1 MKKQLVQWAGMGVW
15 IVACLSACAPIK
27 TEVGNLNVIPQPQE
41 VRQDMQ
47 GNPFVVNS
55 QTCIVYPESNEK
67 MERTAAFLASY
78 IKEATGTTVCTTTRP
93 KEKNSII
100 LGIDPSI
107 THKEGYRLA
116 VTADNIR
123 LTGGSEAGVFYG
135 IQTLYK
141 ALPPTKGREVS
152 AAIPAGEVSD
162 YPRFGYRGFM
172 VDVGRHYFPVS
183 YLKQIIDMLAL
194 HNINYFHWHLT
205 EDQGWRIE
213 IKKYPKLTEI
223 GSVRP
228 RTLIDWGTMAYD
240 ETPHS
245 GFYTQEEAREI
256 VRYAA
261 DRFITVI
268 PEIDLPG
275 HMMGA
280 LASYPELGC
289 TGGPY
294 EIPCKWGV
302 FPDVLCGGNEQALQL
317 AKDVLNEIMDIF
329 PSPYIHIGGDE
340 CPKVRWEKCP
350 KCQAKIR
357 ELGLK
362 DTPEHTKENQLQTYF
377 MAEVGKVI
385 SDRGRKMLGW
395 DEMLEGGL
403 APGATV
409 MSWTSVK
416 GGIKAARLHHDA
428 VMTPIQ
434 FLYFSNPT
442 YNRIKGTKSLERV
455 YTFEPVPDELT
466 AEEKKHIIGT
476 QGCIWTEWTR
486 DSLKMEWQILPRMAA
501 LSEIQWTEP
510 SHKDFDSFLKRL
522 PSLLAVYRDRGY
534 DFRQDIY
541 EVSIDIV
548 PSPEEG
554 KAKIVFHTFDDADI
568 HYTLDGTMPDANS
581 PLYED
586 TIRTDRDV
594 IIQAVAVRPQ
604 GISAVSKEEIH
615 FNAATMKPVV
625 LNTVPHK
632 SYTFKGGDV
641 LIDGLYGDMN
651 YRSGRWIGFYGT
663 DMDVVLD
670 LTEPKEIC
678 SAFVNTLL
686 NTGDA
691 IFGATGLKV
700 EVSEDGK
707 NFRTLASR
715 DFPVVE
721 KGTKMQSLRHS
732 VAFDK
737 VKTRYVRMIAKVTPE
752 LPAWHSM
759 PGGKAFL
766 FVDELGVE

>member
-1 MKKQLVQWAGMGVW
+1 MQWAGVGMWMVLG
-15 IVACLSACAPIK
+15 LSACSPTK
-27 TEVGNLNVIPQPQE
+27 TEIGNLNVIPQPQE
-41 VRQDMQ
+41 VSQDIQ
-47 GNPFVVNS
+47 AHPFVINP
-55 QTCIVYPESNEK
+55 QTGIVYPEGNEK
-67 MERTAAFLASY
+67 LQRTAEFLASY
-78 IKEATGTTVCTTTRP
+78 IKEATGITVRTTTEAAR
-93 KEKNSII
+93 KNSII
-100 LGIDPSI
+100 LAVDGSI
-107 THKEGYRLA
+107 TNKEGYQLE
-116 VTADNIR
+116 VTSENIH
-123 LTGGSEAGVFYG
+123 LNGGSESGVFYG

-141 ALPPTKGREVS
+141 ALPLTKNKQVS
-152 AAIPAGEVSD
+152 AAIPVGTVND

-223 GSVRP
+223 GSMRP
-228 RTLIDWGTMAYD
+228 RTLIDRETQTYD

-245 GFYTQEEAREI
+245 GFYTQEEAKEI
-256 VRYAA
+256 VKYAA

-268 PEIDLPG
+268 PEVDLPG

-280 LASYPELGC
+280 LVSYPELGC

-302 FPDVLCGGNEQALQL
+302 FPDVLCGGNDRTLQF

-350 KCQAKIR
+350 VCQAKIR

-362 DTPEHTKENQLQTYF
+362 DTPKHSKENQLQTYF
-377 MAEVGKVI
+377 MSEVGKVI
-385 SDRGRKMLGW
+385 NDRGRKMLGW

-409 MSWTSVK
+409 MSWTGVK
-416 GGIKAARLHHDA
+416 GGIEAARLHHDA
-428 VMTPIQ
+428 IMTPIQ
-434 FLYFSNPT
+434 YLYFSNPT
-442 YNRIKGTKSLERV
+442 YNRIKGTKSLGRV
-455 YTFEPVPDELT
+455 YTFEPVSNELAEDER
-466 AEEKKHIIGT
+466 KYIIGT

-510 SHKDFDSFLKRL
+510 SHKNFDSFLKRL
-522 PSLLAVYRDRGY
+522 PALLAIYRDRGY

-541 EVSIDIV
+541 DVNIDIV
-548 PSPEEG
+548 PAPDEG
-554 KAKIVFHTFDDADI
+554 KARIAFQTFDDAEI
-568 HYTLDGTMPDANS
+568 HYTLDGSVPDVQS
-581 PLYED
+581 PLYTD
-586 TIRTDRDV
+586 TIQVDKDV
-594 IIQAVAVRPQ
+594 IIQAIAVRPQ
-604 GISAVSKEEIH
+604 GASQISKEEIH
-615 FNAATMKPVV
+615 FNAATMKPVT
-625 LNTVPHK
+625 LNTIPHK
-632 SYTFKGGDV
+632 SYTFKGGST

-663 DMDVVLD
+663 DMNVTLD
-670 LTEPKEIC
+670 LLEPKEV
-678 SAFVNTLL
+678 SSVFVNTML

-691 IFGATGLKV
+691 IFGTTGLKV

-707 NFRTLASR
+707 NFCRVASE

-721 KGTKMQSLRHS
+721 KGTKMQSRKDS
-732 VAFDK
+732 VSFDK
-737 VKTRYVRMIAKVTPE
+737 VKARYIKIIAEVTPK

-759 PGGKAFL
+759 PGEKAFL
-766 FVDELGVE
+766 FVDEIGVE

>member
-1 MKKQLVQWAGMGVW
+1 LPLTKNKQ
-15 IVACLSACAPIK
+15 
-27 TEVGNLNVIPQPQE
+27 
-41 VRQDMQ
+41 
-47 GNPFVVNS
+47 
-55 QTCIVYPESNEK
+55 
-67 MERTAAFLASY
+67 
-78 IKEATGTTVCTTTRP
+78 
-93 KEKNSII
+93 
-100 LGIDPSI
+100 
-107 THKEGYRLA
+107 
-116 VTADNIR
+116 
-123 LTGGSEAGVFYG
+123 
-135 IQTLYK
+135 
-141 ALPPTKGREVS
+141 VS
-152 AAIPAGEVSD
+152 AAIPVGTVND

-223 GSVRP
+223 GSMRP
-228 RTLIDWGTMAYD
+228 RTLIDRETQTYD

-245 GFYTQEEAREI
+245 GFYTQEEAKEI
-256 VRYAA
+256 VKYAA

-268 PEIDLPG
+268 PEVDLPG

-280 LASYPELGC
+280 LVSYPELGC

-302 FPDVLCGGNEQALQL
+302 FPDVLCGGNDRTLQF

-350 KCQAKIR
+350 VCQAKIR

-362 DTPEHTKENQLQTYF
+362 DTPKHSKENQLQTYF
-377 MAEVGKVI
+377 MSEVGKVI
-385 SDRGRKMLGW
+385 NDRGRKMLGW

-409 MSWTSVK
+409 MSWTGVK
-416 GGIKAARLHHDA
+416 GGIEAARLHHDA
-428 VMTPIQ
+428 IMTPIQ
-434 FLYFSNPT
+434 YLYFSNPT
-442 YNRIKGTKSLERV
+442 YNRIKGTKSLGRV
-455 YTFEPVPDELT
+455 YTFEPVSNELAEDER
-466 AEEKKHIIGT
+466 KYIIGT

-510 SHKDFDSFLKRL
+510 SHKNFDSFLKRL
-522 PSLLAVYRDRGY
+522 PALLAIYRDRGY

-541 EVSIDIV
+541 DVNIDIV
-548 PSPEEG
+548 PAPDEG
-554 KAKIVFHTFDDADI
+554 KARIAFQTFDDAEI
-568 HYTLDGTMPDANS
+568 HYTLDGSVPDVQS
-581 PLYED
+581 PLYTD
-586 TIRTDRDV
+586 TIQVDKDV
-594 IIQAVAVRPQ
+594 IIQAIAVRPQ
-604 GISAVSKEEIH
+604 GASQISKEEIH
-615 FNAATMKPVV
+615 FNAATMKPVT
-625 LNTVPHK
+625 LNTIPHK
-632 SYTFKGGDV
+632 SYTFKGGST

-663 DMDVVLD
+663 DMNVTLD
-670 LTEPKEIC
+670 LLEPKEV
-678 SAFVNTLL
+678 SSVFVNTML

-691 IFGATGLKV
+691 IFGTTGLKV

-707 NFRTLASR
+707 NFRRVASE

-721 KGTKMQSLRHS
+721 KGTKMQSRKDS
-732 VAFDK
+732 VSFDK
-737 VKTRYVRMIAKVTPE
+737 VKARYIKIIAEVTPK

-759 PGGKAFL
+759 PGEKAFL
-766 FVDELGVE
+766 FVDEIGVE

>member
-1 MKKQLVQWAGMGVW
+1 MQWAGVGMW
-15 IVACLSACAPIK
+15 LIFTLSACSPTQI
-27 TEVGNLNVIPQPQE
+27 EIGNLNVIPQPQE
-41 VRQDMQ
+41 VIQDIQ
-47 GNPFVVNS
+47 ANPFVITP
-55 QTCIVYPESNEK
+55 QTNIVYPEGNEK
-67 MERTAAFLASY
+67 LQRTAEFLASY
-78 IKEATGTTVCTTTRP
+78 IKEATGITVHTTIGAGG
-93 KEKNSII
+93 KNSII
-100 LGIDPSI
+100 LAVDGSI
-107 THKEGYRLA
+107 TNEEGYQLA
-116 VTADNIR
+116 VTSENIH
-123 LTGGSEAGVFYG
+123 LNGGSEAGVFYG
-135 IQTLYK
+135 VQTLNK
-141 ALPPTKGREVS
+141 ALPMIQGSPAT
-152 AAIPAGEVSD
+152 AAIPAGTVKD

-183 YLKQIIDMLAL
+183 YIKQIIDMLAL

-228 RTLIDWGTMAYD
+228 RTLIDRETQTYD

-245 GFYTQEEAREI
+245 GFYTQEEAKEI
-256 VRYAA
+256 VKYAA

-268 PEIDLPG
+268 PEVDLPG

-280 LASYPELGC
+280 LVSYPELGC

-302 FPDVLCGGNEQALQL
+302 FPDVLCGGNDRALQF

-350 KCQAKIR
+350 KCRAKIR

-362 DTPEHTKENQLQTYF
+362 DTPKHSKENQLQTYF
-377 MAEVGKVI
+377 MSEVGKVI

-416 GGIKAARLHHDA
+416 GGIEAARLHHDA
-428 VMTPIQ
+428 IMTPIQ

-455 YTFEPVPDELT
+455 YTFEPVPDELS
-466 AEEKKHIIGT
+466 ADEKPYIIGT

-510 SHKDFDSFLKRL
+510 EHKNFDSFLKRL
-522 PSLLAVYRDRGY
+522 PSLLGIYRDRGY

-541 EVSIDIV
+541 DVNIDITPV
-548 PSPEEG
+548 SEEG
-554 KAKIVFHTFDDADI
+554 KAKIALSTFDDAEV
-568 HYTLDGTMPDANS
+568 HYTLDGSIPDSQS
-581 PLYED
+581 PLYVD
-586 TIRTDRDV
+586 TIQTDQNAKIR
-594 IIQAVAVRPQ
+594 AVAVRPQ
-604 GISAVSKEEIH
+604 GDSKMSEEEIL
-615 FNAATMKPVV
+615 FNAATMKPVT
-625 LNTVPHK
+625 LNTLPHK
-632 SYTFKGGDV
+632 AYAFKGGNT
-641 LIDGLYGDMN
+641 LIDGLYGDLN
-651 YRSGRWIGFYGT
+651 YRSGRWIGFYGS
-663 DMDVVLD
+663 DMDVTID
-670 LTEPKEIC
+670 LLEPMEI
-678 SAFVNTLL
+678 SSVFVNTML
-686 NTGDA
+686 NAGDA

-700 EVSEDGK
+700 EISNDGK
-707 NFRTLASR
+707 SFHQVASKEI
-715 DFPVVE
+715 PVLK
-721 KGTKMQSLRHS
+721 KGTKMQSQKEVIS
-732 VAFDK
+732 FAEI
-737 VKTRYVRMIAKVTPE
+737 TARYVRIIATVTPE
-752 LPAWHSM
+752 LPVWHSM
-759 PGGKAFL
+759 PGEKAFL
-766 FVDELGVE
+766 FVDEIGVK